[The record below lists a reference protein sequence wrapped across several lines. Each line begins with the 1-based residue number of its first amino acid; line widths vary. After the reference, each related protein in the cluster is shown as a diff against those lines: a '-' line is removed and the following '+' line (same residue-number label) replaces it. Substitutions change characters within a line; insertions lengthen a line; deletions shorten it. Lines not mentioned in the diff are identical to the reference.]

1 MNLHVV
7 KGARPIGLDIGSRVI
22 KAAQLDAA
30 GSRLLAAAR
39 IPRPDACGPNLGPE
53 EAALLAGSLER
64 LGFVGTDI
72 IVAMHPSKVLSS
84 VLDLPPASS
93 GAPVADIARAE
104 LARIQKLDADCLD
117 VGMWELPV
125 GGRPKPGESPPAMVV
140 ACRRE
145 DTEAMLTPLDRVGL
159 TCVRVDVTAP
169 TLVRALSASRSH
181 AASVV
186 LDLGASASTALV
198 LLGRTPIFERRVPDA
213 GLSALF
219 RQFTDTFGLDND
231 AIAHIVETVG
241 CAPSEQSP
249 GAAAASELVDSHA
262 LLIVRELKTSL
273 AYVAHRYP
281 DLAIGEIQVI
291 GGGASIPG
299 LVERIST
306 ESNIPARGA
315 GWTDLGVAPSNRA
328 EAPTH
333 LTLAVGLGR
342 VAAAAGR
349 EAA

>member
-39 IPRPDACGPNLGPE
+39 IPRPETNGPNLSPE
-53 EAALLAGSLER
+53 EADLLAGALER
-64 LGFVGTDI
+64 LGFVGRDV
-72 IVAMHPSKVLSS
+72 IVAMHPSRVLSA

-93 GAPVADIARAE
+93 GAPVSDIARAE
-104 LARIQKLDADCLD
+104 LARIQKLDADSLD
-117 VGMWELPV
+117 VGMWELPA
-125 GGRPKPGESPPAMVV
+125 GGRPKPGEAPPTLVV
-140 ACRRE
+140 ACKRE
-145 DTEAMLTPLDRVGL
+145 ETEGMLTPLDRVGL
-159 TCVRVDVTAP
+159 TCVRVDVAAP
-169 TLVRALSASRSH
+169 TIVRALAAARPH
-181 AASVV
+181 DASVV
-186 LDLGASASTALV
+186 LDIGASASTALV

-213 GLSALF
+213 GLSSLF
-219 RQFTDTFGLDND
+219 RQFAESFGLDNE
-231 AIAHIVETVG
+231 AIAHIVEMIG
-241 CAPSEQSP
+241 CTPPDQSHG
-249 GAAAASELVDSHA
+249 GAAAAELVEAHA
-262 LLIVRELKTSL
+262 GLIVRELRTSL

-299 LVERIST
+299 LTDRIAA
-306 ESNIPARGA
+306 ESHIPARAA

-328 EAPTH
+328 EAPAH
-333 LTLAVGLGR
+333 LALAVGLGR
-342 VAAAAGR
+342 VAAASGR